1 MANQNKKTN
10 VRKGKQGFQK
20 TTPVADHPK
29 QLRHAPATPGNL
41 TSGVAPTTYIPHRT
55 IMSTIREYGN
65 KVKQSF
71 KSPGWKQR
79 EQYHRERTAR
89 LGLK

>member
-41 TSGVAPTTYIPHRT
+41 TSGVAPTTYIP
-55 IMSTIREYGN
+55 
-65 KVKQSF
+65 
-71 KSPGWKQR
+71 
-79 EQYHRERTAR
+79 TA
-89 LGLK
+89 LSCPPSANTATK